1 MKDFLSI
8 GKKKFKS
15 RLFMGTSKYPNQQVL
30 LESLKASNTEIVTV
44 AIRRISL
51 KKYDENIL
59 DILKKDFFII
69 PNTAGCYTVK
79 EAVLTAKLAREAL
92 QTNFVKLE
100 VIANDENLLPDTEN
114 LIPAAKEL
122 VKDNFIVLP
131 YCSDDPIVCKKLQDI
146 GCALS
151 LIHI

>member
-1 MKDFLSI
+1 M
-8 GKKKFKS
+8 
-15 RLFMGTSKYPNQQVL
+15 
-30 LESLKASNTEIVTV
+30 
-44 AIRRISL
+44 
-51 KKYDENIL
+51 
-59 DILKKDFFII
+59 KKDFFII

-122 VKDNFIVLP
+122 VKDNFIFFP
-131 YCSDDPIVCKKLQDI
+131 
-146 GCALS
+146 
-151 LIHI
+151 

>member
-69 PNTAGCYTVK
+69 NNVK
-79 EAVLTAKLAREAL
+79 
-92 QTNFVKLE
+92 N
-100 VIANDENLLPDTEN
+100 
-114 LIPAAKEL
+114 
-122 VKDNFIVLP
+122 
-131 YCSDDPIVCKKLQDI
+131 
-146 GCALS
+146 
-151 LIHI
+151 